1 MTRKTMMI
9 ATIIVASMTGSLKA
23 QNQQGAKVRD
33 YFPRTS
39 NVKPISR
46 METVVA
52 ADTVQTTA
60 EVEEQKLDFISRNF
74 HYVSMCDWEP
84 GFRFMVKPTQKDLV
98 IKTFADKNGNLVSS
112 KSLENKVLV
121 YRDHSTP
128 NGSLHERVNF
138 YLEGDTTKT
147 YYFEVPTAKFDD
159 YCYSLAGIPTLAYLG
174 DVDMAMDSLVGKR
187 VRVLVRDLYQDSG
200 NDGFSFKPVDIGQEG
215 RNSVMTITKVG
226 VGTRDFPVKIIVK
239 EDDKENGQ
247 PGEEYFQNVAISRTN
262 CSYRSDQLEVSNLLP
277 HTFEGSFQL
286 MDDRMA
292 VGGDLYD
299 SYVGKKFFTFYT
311 TQMRNSKEKLVKV
324 LRLSPFTVTDIFRL
338 GNSNTVTVKLKG
350 EKTGETYTKDLSLV
364 NSKVN
369 GSEDILSELLVEGD
383 PEQIEGVRKV
393 NLPAIQQQK
402 VLKGFTEAEVRLALG
417 EPTDITRTTA
427 DIYEWTYM
435 FKENSNR
442 PFRSVKFSYKT
453 KKVIQD
459 MTR

>member
-1 MTRKTMMI
+1 M
-9 ATIIVASMTGSLKA
+9 
-23 QNQQGAKVRD
+23 
-33 YFPRTS
+33 
-39 NVKPISR
+39 
-46 METVVA
+46 
-52 ADTVQTTA
+52 
-60 EVEEQKLDFISRNF
+60 
-74 HYVSMCDWEP
+74 
-84 GFRFMVKPTQKDLV
+84 
-98 IKTFADKNGNLVSS
+98 
-112 KSLENKVLV
+112 
-121 YRDHSTP
+121 
-128 NGSLHERVNF
+128 
-138 YLEGDTTKT
+138 
-147 YYFEVPTAKFDD
+147 
-159 YCYSLAGIPTLAYLG
+159 
-174 DVDMAMDSLVGKR
+174 
-187 VRVLVRDLYQDSG
+187 
-200 NDGFSFKPVDIGQEG
+200 
-215 RNSVMTITKVG
+215 
-226 VGTRDFPVKIIVK
+226 
-239 EDDKENGQ
+239 
-247 PGEEYFQNVAISRTN
+247 
-262 CSYRSDQLEVSNLLP
+262 SNLLP

-350 EKTGETYTKDLSLV
+350 EKTGETYTKDVSLV